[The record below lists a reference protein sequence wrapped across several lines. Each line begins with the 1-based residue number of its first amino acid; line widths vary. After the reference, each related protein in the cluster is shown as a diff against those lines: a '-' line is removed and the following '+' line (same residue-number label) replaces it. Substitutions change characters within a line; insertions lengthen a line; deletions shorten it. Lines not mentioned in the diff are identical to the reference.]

1 MIRPLLLK
9 GHERPVSD
17 VKYNTDGDLIFV
29 ASKDQ
34 SVSVWWTENGE
45 RIGTYEGHNGAIM
58 SLDVNRDAS
67 RLLTA
72 SADQSVRLW
81 EVETGRTLFQF
92 SHVTSVRVVA
102 FAEGDQMFLSVNDQI
117 MGFKPE
123 IHTYKV
129 TEDPR
134 DMKDKSQMTL
144 FCPSQVLGAL
154 WGYHN
159 EQIITANADGSL
171 HVYDTETRKEVR
183 SVAAHR
189 KEVMAIRP
197 SYDKT
202 VFITASK
209 DGTAKLFDLRSQ
221 EEIKMYETGRPINAA
236 ALSPVMDHV
245 IVGGG
250 ERAEDVTQSGMTS
263 EQFKVR
269 FYHSIFGDEL
279 GSIAGHF
286 GPVNVLAF
294 SPDGRSFASGSEDG
308 FVRLHYFGDEYF
320 NRADE
325 VSTWDRSEAPETKTK
340 A

>member
-1 MIRPLLLK
+1 MLRPLLLK

-17 VKYNTDGDLIFV
+17 LKYNFDGDLIFV
-29 ASKDQ
+29 ASKDA

-45 RIGTYEGHNGAIM
+45 RIGTFDGHNGAIN
-58 SLDVNRDAS
+58 SIDVNRDAT

-72 SADQSVRLW
+72 SADEYAKLW
-81 EVETGRTLFQF
+81 EVETGRCLFSF
-92 SHVTSVRVVA
+92 HHITSVRSIQ
-102 FAEGDQMFLSVNDQI
+102 FAEGDQLFLAVNDSV

-123 IHTYKV
+123 IRTYSISA
-129 TEDPR
+129 DGR
-134 DMKDKSQMTL
+134 DQKDKSASTIN
-144 FCPSQVLGAL
+144 CGSPVLGAL
-154 WGYHN
+154 WGHHN
-159 EQIITANADGSL
+159 DSIITANSDGSL
-171 HVYDTETRKEVR
+171 HVYSTETRKEIR
-183 SVAAHR
+183 AIQAHR
-189 KEVMAIRP
+189 KEVMSIRAN
-197 SYDKT
+197 YDKT
-202 VFITASK
+202 VFLTASK
-209 DGTAKLFDLRSQ
+209 DGSAKLFDLRTQ
-221 EEIKMYETGRPINAA
+221 EEIRTYETGRPINAA

-269 FYHSIFGDEL
+269 FYHSIFGEEL

-294 SPDGRSFASGSEDG
+294 SPDGRSFSSGAEDG
-308 FVRLHYFGDEYF
+308 FVRLHYFNDDYF

-325 VSTWDRSEAPETKTK
+325 VSMWDIDEKKEK